1 MQSRGVT
8 ESESVAPVKA
18 APGGAAPGWR
28 EGGQKKRHRRERER
42 VKLRERERERSY
54 LILSY
59 LIDGEIDKIGKIR

>member
-42 VKLRERERERSY
+42 VKLRERERERD

-59 LIDGEIDKIGKIR
+59 LILSMER